1 MVEVA
6 REHLP
11 PGYAYE
17 WAGTAY
23 QEVQAGNTQAWIFVL
38 SIVLVFL
45 VLAAQ
50 YESALIPFAV
60 LMGVPLGIFGAF
72 LAVLVWKLT
81 SDVYV
86 QIGLIMLIGLAA
98 KNAIL
103 IVEVA
108 RERHELDG
116 LPILEAARA
125 AAELRFRPILMTSFA
140 FIIGVIPLM
149 LSSGAGAGSR
159 HSLGSAVFGGM
170 LAATVLGVFFIPSLY
185 VLVAELI
192 ERFARR
198 PRPAAAT
205 GAPTASGMALSAP
218 STKAESP
225 GATMSG
231 SSPSPEGGV

>member
-1 MVEVA
+1 
-6 REHLP
+6 
-11 PGYAYE
+11 
-17 WAGTAY
+17 
-23 QEVQAGNTQAWIFVL
+23 VL

-50 YESALIPFAV
+50 YESPLIPFAV

-72 LAVLVWKLT
+72 VSVVLWKLT

-108 RERHELDG
+108 RERHEVEG
-116 LPILEAARA
+116 LSIFEAARA

-149 LSSGAGAGSR
+149 LSTGAGAGSR

-185 VLVAELI
+185 VLVARLSDRI
-192 ERFARR
+192 ARR
-198 PRPAAAT
+198 QLVTLPHGPLAGAGTIAGSAPVAGPAPVPGAPAAAPRE
-205 GAPTASGMALSAP
+205 GTA
-218 STKAESP
+218 
-225 GATMSG
+225 
-231 SSPSPEGGV
+231 